1 MDGGGDE
8 KGRGAHKISE
18 GEFAGW
24 WRHGGRDA
32 FESLIGPF
40 HSRRDET
47 GAVRCAFR
55 ADGRHM
61 NGMGAM
67 HGGCMLSFADFALFS
82 ISQKARGG
90 GPAVTVNL
98 NGDFLGPA
106 YIGDWIEA
114 TGEVTR
120 AGKSLVFVRGLL
132 TAQGRAMLSFSG
144 VIKIMKGRA
153 DAGAG

>member
-1 MDGGGDE
+1 MDGGGD
-8 KGRGAHKISE
+8 GGTDGPHKVTE

-24 WRHGGRDA
+24 WRYSGRDA

-40 HSRRDET
+40 HSRRDEA
-47 GAVRCAFR
+47 GVVRCAFR
-55 ADGRHM
+55 ADARHM

-67 HGGCMLSFADFALFS
+67 HGGCMLSFADFSLFS
-82 ISQKARGG
+82 LSRTQRGD

-106 YIGDWIEA
+106 YIGDRIEA
-114 TGEVTR
+114 TGDVTK

-132 TAQGRAMLSFSG
+132 TAEGRPMLSFSG
-144 VIKIMKGRA
+144 VVKNMTRR
-153 DAGAG
+153 